1 MLVSTPNV
9 DFVNPNPDNPA
20 IKSFEFTVTGVAPP
34 DLTGGVEDNTLAD
47 DLVFQLGAGGVFLES
62 SANREIV
69 VVDVING
76 DVDTTQGFL
85 LGDFDED
92 GDIDIVDFNTLVS
105 NFGSTDATLTGPTGG
120 DIGPADGDP
129 PNMTP
134 SPDGIVDHR
143 DLFVFTRMFNWFR
156 FERE

>member
-1 MLVSTPNV
+1 M
-9 DFVNPNPDNPA
+9 
-20 IKSFEFTVTGVAPP
+20 
-34 DLTGGVEDNTLAD
+34 
-47 DLVFQLGAGGVFLES
+47 
-62 SANREIV
+62 
-69 VVDVING
+69 
-76 DVDTTQGFL
+76 
-85 LGDFDED
+85 
-92 GDIDIVDFNTLVS
+92 
-105 NFGSTDATLTGPTGG
+105 DAHRRRVHVGG